1 MKKRHEEK
9 AEEIVDTVLGEFE
22 RLAGKEK
29 MKSIEKNITSE
40 VKRAAEVLKRL
51 EGEETSREFLVLYAL
66 LSITEKRLGKKSS
79 QAFKVACAMYG
90 ALRGKLPEDI
100 VDYIM

>member
-1 MKKRHEEK
+1 MRRKSGKKT
-9 AEEIVDTVLGEFE
+9 EEIVETILDEFE
-22 RLAGKEK
+22 KLTREGKA
-29 MKSIEKNITSE
+29 KSVGKSVTTE

-51 EGEETSREFLVLYAL
+51 EGEEASREFLVLYAL
-66 LSITEKRLGKKSS
+66 LSITEKRLGKRTS

-90 ALRGKLPEDI
+90 ALKGKAPRDI